1 MGYGSG
7 ELYDKLTNK
16 IIDSMSQD
24 TNLKYSDM
32 LRFFEIFPEV
42 SYIYDNT
49 MSEDLY
55 ISFMEKIQTVIKDKK
70 FPTED
75 LCRVFNILV
84 RISPYQ
90 PQKNLAE

>member
-32 LRFFEIFPEV
+32 LIFFEIFPEV

-55 ISFMEKIQTVIKDKK
+55 ISFMEKI
-70 FPTED
+70 
-75 LCRVFNILV
+75 
-84 RISPYQ
+84 
-90 PQKNLAE
+90 